1 MKKIY
6 CISGL
11 GADERVFD
19 KLRIRNVSLQY
30 LKWLTPE
37 KNETIERYSSRMSV
51 QIGDENPLLMGV
63 SFGGMMAIEIAK
75 KIQTQKIILIS
86 SVKSQTELPSWM
98 RICGKL
104 NLNVLMPPRSPKWFS
119 PIADNYLGVE
129 TADEKILAKNFREA
143 NSPVYLQWA
152 IDKVIKWQNTIQPST
167 IFHIHG
173 THDKTFPIKNIHPT
187 HVIKNGGH
195 FMVLNRAV
203 EISAII
209 ESILA

>member
-19 KLRIRNVSLQY
+19 KLKIPGVDLQY
-30 LKWLTPE
+30 VKWLMPE
-37 KNETIERYSSRMSV
+37 KKETIESYSSRMSL
-51 QIGDENPLLMGV
+51 QIEDENPLLMGV
-63 SFGGMMAIEIAK
+63 SFGGIMAIEIAK
-75 KIQTQKIILIS
+75 QKKTQKIILIS
-86 SVKSQTELPSWM
+86 SVKSQKELPKWM
-98 RICGKL
+98 RICGNL
-104 NLNVLMPPRSPKWFS
+104 NLNLLMPARSPKWFA
-119 PIADNYLGVE
+119 PIADKYLGAAN
-129 TADEKILAKNFREA
+129 ADEKLLAKNFRKTI
-143 NSPVYLQWA
+143 SPVYLHWA
-152 IDKVIKWQNTIQPST
+152 VDKVIKWKNTIHPST

-195 FMVLNRAV
+195 FMVMNMAD

-209 ESILA
+209 ETII